1 MMLLGFRGLE
11 EKIKSIAAFSHR
23 VAASTPYIIPN
34 GWENVRELTVSVL
47 KLWGEKNCSNFLPQ
61 LLFKNCK
68 RGTSVP
74 VHAPLNRNAVN
85 QRPILCHRKHQ

>member
-47 KLWGEKNCSNFLPQ
+47 KLWGEKNCSNFYL
-61 LLFKNCK
+61 NCFSK
-68 RGTSVP
+68 IANVGQVFQCMR
-74 VHAPLNRNAVN
+74 H
-85 QRPILCHRKHQ
+85 